1 MTARPLLWW
10 SHCPSTTCLAY
21 IYYSLQILNM
31 LPHGALGTML
41 IVESKVEKE
50 KDGSRKK
57 YIMKKV
63 ECIDEKQAND
73 ALQEAMELLKL
84 NHQNICSYKEFFI
97 IWENQ
102 ISSLFLCLVMHY
114 SDQGDLSSLIK
125 AKRQKP
131 EKIKKKVIKMFLGQM
146 VDALVYIHKQTIFH
160 RNLKPSNILLD
171 GKASFVLGDFS
182 TETLMNDEMK
192 WKIRVE
198 EDPPFKSWMAPEALK
213 FSFSDK
219 SDIWSLGCILLDM
232 ISCVKVKDPV
242 SLLHNIK
249 ENSSHLEEALITMK
263 QMDTPLS
270 SLLLMMLTIE
280 PTMRPTSGELTDNAF
295 IRECLILAGS
305 PIVKVKKTLPP
316 GLLDLILNGGIPT
329 ILEFMLSYQDIEEAQ
344 EKCIE
349 RLTVLLKEGKASLKV
364 FFGITELVTS
374 AMKNHIDSPEV
385 QLAGYSLLIE
395 ITSRAMRQN
404 LNIEFLAS
412 ENILDCLLA
421 SMRIHFNNKELIWM
435 ICTLFMMM
443 SANEVA
449 AQTLRK
455 VGVFT
460 DILTILG
467 NFAQN
472 KEICLACCGVIWS
485 LVVHATNVAEN
496 PLKYAI
502 EVVSI
507 ILHMHLE
514 DVEVAE
520 AACCAF
526 WALSLHGCID
536 EVNYEPYSL
545 LILEALR
552 KHPER
557 PVLAKNACL
566 ALASLLRTSELC
578 GFRFIVTDEKGNG
591 IVLLKDCYELHRE
604 DPEVVENICI
614 LINEMFKYED
624 IVLEMVSQHITE
636 MLTEMK
642 NRFTSSLEI
651 VALAEKALSK
661 LQKKGLLA

>member
-395 ITSRAMRQN
+395 ITSR
-404 LNIEFLAS
+404 
-412 ENILDCLLA
+412 
-421 SMRIHFNNKELIWM
+421 
-435 ICTLFMMM
+435 
-443 SANEVA
+443 EVA

>member
-1 MTARPLLWW
+1 
-10 SHCPSTTCLAY
+10 
-21 IYYSLQILNM
+21 
-31 LPHGALGTML
+31 ML

-50 KDGSRKK
+50 KDGGRKK

-97 IWENQ
+97 IWDNQ
-102 ISSLFLCLVMHY
+102 ISSLFLCLVMRY

-171 GKASFVLGDFS
+171 DKSSFVLGDFS

-242 SLLHNIK
+242 SLLRNIK
-249 ENSSHLEEALITMK
+249 ENSSHLEDALITMK

-270 SLLLMMLTIE
+270 SLLLRMLTIE

-305 PIVKVKKTLPP
+305 PLVKVKKTLPP

-329 ILEFMLSYQDIEEAQ
+329 VLEFMLSYQDIEGAQ

-349 RLTVLLKEGKASLKV
+349 RLTVLLKEGKANLKV
-364 FFGITELVTS
+364 FFGLTELVTS

-404 LNIEFLAS
+404 MNIEFLAS

-443 SANEVA
+443 STNEVA

-485 LVVHATNVAEN
+485 LVVHATNVAES

-614 LINEMFKYED
+614 LINEMFKYEE

>member
-1 MTARPLLWW
+1 MVYMLTGKFPEFNE
-10 SHCPSTTCLAY
+10 TC
-21 IYYSLQILNM
+21 S
-31 LPHGALGTML
+31 
-41 IVESKVEKE
+41 
-50 KDGSRKK
+50 
-57 YIMKKV
+57 
-63 ECIDEKQAND
+63 
-73 ALQEAMELLKL
+73 
-84 NHQNICSYKEFFI
+84 
-97 IWENQ
+97 Q
-102 ISSLFLCLVMHY
+102 ISSLFLCLVMRY

-171 GKASFVLGDFS
+171 DKSSFVLGDFS

-242 SLLHNIK
+242 SLLRNIK
-249 ENSSHLEEALITMK
+249 ENSSHLEDALITMK

-270 SLLLMMLTIE
+270 SLLLRMLTIE

-305 PIVKVKKTLPP
+305 PLVKVKKTLPP

-329 ILEFMLSYQDIEEAQ
+329 VLEFMLSYQDIEGAQ

-349 RLTVLLKEGKASLKV
+349 RLTVLLKEGKANLKV
-364 FFGITELVTS
+364 FFGLTELVTS

-404 LNIEFLAS
+404 MNIEFLAS

-443 SANEVA
+443 STNEVA

-485 LVVHATNVAEN
+485 LVVHATNVAES

-614 LINEMFKYED
+614 LINEMFKYEE

>member
-1 MTARPLLWW
+1 MEN
-10 SHCPSTTCLAY
+10 Y
-21 IYYSLQILNM
+21 EILDI

-50 KDGSRKK
+50 KDGGRKK

-97 IWENQ
+97 IWDNQ
-102 ISSLFLCLVMHY
+102 ISSLFLCLVMRY

-171 GKASFVLGDFS
+171 DKSSFVLGDFS

-242 SLLHNIK
+242 SLLRNIK
-249 ENSSHLEEALITMK
+249 ENSSHLEDALITMK

-270 SLLLMMLTIE
+270 SLLLRMLTIE

-305 PIVKVKKTLPP
+305 PLVKVKKTLPP

-329 ILEFMLSYQDIEEAQ
+329 VLEFMLSYQDIEGAQ

-349 RLTVLLKEGKASLKV
+349 RLTVLLKEGKANLKV
-364 FFGITELVTS
+364 FFGLTELVTS

-404 LNIEFLAS
+404 MNIEFLAS

-443 SANEVA
+443 STNEVA

-485 LVVHATNVAEN
+485 LVVHATNVAES

-614 LINEMFKYED
+614 LINEMFKYEE

>member
-1 MTARPLLWW
+1 MEN
-10 SHCPSTTCLAY
+10 Y
-21 IYYSLQILNM
+21 EILNM

>member
-1 MTARPLLWW
+1 MEN
-10 SHCPSTTCLAY
+10 Y
-21 IYYSLQILNM
+21 EILDI

-50 KDGSRKK
+50 KDGGRKK

-97 IWENQ
+97 IWDNQ
-102 ISSLFLCLVMHY
+102 ISSLFLCLVMRY

-171 GKASFVLGDFS
+171 DKSSFVLGDFS

-242 SLLHNIK
+242 SLLRNIK
-249 ENSSHLEEALITMK
+249 ENSSHLEDALITMK

-270 SLLLMMLTIE
+270 SLLLRMLTIE

-305 PIVKVKKTLPP
+305 PLVKVKKTLPP

-329 ILEFMLSYQDIEEAQ
+329 VLEFMLSYQDIEGAQ

-349 RLTVLLKEGKASLKV
+349 RLTVLLKEGKANLKV
-364 FFGITELVTS
+364 FFGLTELVTS

-395 ITSRAMRQN
+395 ITSR
-404 LNIEFLAS
+404 
-412 ENILDCLLA
+412 
-421 SMRIHFNNKELIWM
+421 
-435 ICTLFMMM
+435 
-443 SANEVA
+443 EVA

-485 LVVHATNVAEN
+485 LVVHATNVAES

-614 LINEMFKYED
+614 LINEMFKYEE

>member
-102 ISSLFLCLVMHY
+102 
-114 SDQGDLSSLIK
+114 
-125 AKRQKP
+125 
-131 EKIKKKVIKMFLGQM
+131 VIKMFLGQM

>member
-1 MTARPLLWW
+1 
-10 SHCPSTTCLAY
+10 
-21 IYYSLQILNM
+21 
-31 LPHGALGTML
+31 
-41 IVESKVEKE
+41 
-50 KDGSRKK
+50 
-57 YIMKKV
+57 
-63 ECIDEKQAND
+63 
-73 ALQEAMELLKL
+73 
-84 NHQNICSYKEFFI
+84 
-97 IWENQ
+97 
-102 ISSLFLCLVMHY
+102 
-114 SDQGDLSSLIK
+114 
-125 AKRQKP
+125 
-131 EKIKKKVIKMFLGQM
+131 
-146 VDALVYIHKQTIFH
+146 
-160 RNLKPSNILLD
+160 
-171 GKASFVLGDFS
+171 
-182 TETLMNDEMK
+182 
-192 WKIRVE
+192 
-198 EDPPFKSWMAPEALK
+198 
-213 FSFSDK
+213 
-219 SDIWSLGCILLDM
+219 
-232 ISCVKVKDPV
+232 
-242 SLLHNIK
+242 
-249 ENSSHLEEALITMK
+249 
-263 QMDTPLS
+263 
-270 SLLLMMLTIE
+270 MMLQIE

-305 PIVKVKKTLPP
+305 PLVKVKKTLPP
-316 GLLDLILNGGIPT
+316 GLQDLILNGGIPT
-329 ILEFMLSYQDIEEAQ
+329 VLEFMLSYEDIEEAQ
-344 EKCIE
+344 EKSIE
-349 RLTVLLKEGKASLKV
+349 RLTVLLKEEKAL
-364 FFGITELVTS
+364 G
-374 AMKNHIDSPEV
+374 M
-385 QLAGYSLLIE
+385 
-395 ITSRAMRQN
+395 QN
-404 LNIEFLAS
+404 LNVEFLAS

-421 SMRIHFNNKELIWM
+421 SMRTHFNNQELIWM

-443 SANEVA
+443 STNEVA
-449 AQTLRK
+449 AQALRK

-485 LVVHATNVAEN
+485 LVVHDTNVAES

-507 ILHMHLE
+507 ILHMHLQ

-526 WALSLHGCID
+526 WALALHGCID

-552 KHPER
+552 NHPER

-604 DPEVVENICI
+604 DPEVVENICM

-651 VALAEKALSK
+651 VALAENALSK
-661 LQKKGLLA
+661 LHKKGK

>member
-1 MTARPLLWW
+1 
-10 SHCPSTTCLAY
+10 
-21 IYYSLQILNM
+21 
-31 LPHGALGTML
+31 
-41 IVESKVEKE
+41 
-50 KDGSRKK
+50 
-57 YIMKKV
+57 
-63 ECIDEKQAND
+63 
-73 ALQEAMELLKL
+73 
-84 NHQNICSYKEFFI
+84 
-97 IWENQ
+97 
-102 ISSLFLCLVMHY
+102 
-114 SDQGDLSSLIK
+114 
-125 AKRQKP
+125 
-131 EKIKKKVIKMFLGQM
+131 MFLGQM

-171 GKASFVLGDFS
+171 NKASFVLGDFS

-242 SLLHNIK
+242 SLLRNIK
-249 ENSSHLEEALITMK
+249 ENSSHLEEALITIK
-263 QMDTPLS
+263 QVDTPLS
-270 SLLLMMLTIE
+270 SLLQMMLKID

-305 PIVKVKKTLPP
+305 PLVKVKKPLPP

-344 EKCIE
+344 EKSIE
-349 RLTVLLKEGKASLKV
+349 RLTVLLKEGKANLKV
-364 FFGITELVTS
+364 FFGLMELVTS

-385 QLAGYSLLIE
+385 QLAGYSLLLE
-395 ITSRAMRQN
+395 FTSRVMRQN
-404 LNIEFLAS
+404 LNVEFLAS

-421 SMRIHFNNKELIWM
+421 SMRTHFNNEELIWM

-443 SANEVA
+443 STNEVA

-455 VGVFT
+455 VGVFS
-460 DILTILG
+460 DILTILD
-467 NFAQN
+467 NYAQN

-485 LVVHATNVAEN
+485 LVIHATNVAES

-502 EVVSI
+502 EIVSI
-507 ILHMHLE
+507 VLHMHLE

-552 KHPER
+552 KHPGR

-604 DPEVVENICI
+604 DPEVVENICM
-614 LINEMFKYED
+614 LINEMFKYEE

-651 VALAEKALSK
+651 VALAEKALFK
-661 LQKKGLLA
+661 LQEKGLLA

>member
-1 MTARPLLWW
+1 
-10 SHCPSTTCLAY
+10 
-21 IYYSLQILNM
+21 M

>member
-1 MTARPLLWW
+1 MEN
-10 SHCPSTTCLAY
+10 Y
-21 IYYSLQILNM
+21 EILNM

-97 IWENQ
+97 IWDDQ
-102 ISSLFLCLVMHY
+102 ISSLFLCLVMRY

-171 GKASFVLGDFS
+171 DKSSFVLGDFS

-242 SLLHNIK
+242 SLLRNIK

-270 SLLLMMLTIE
+270 SLLLRMLTIE

-305 PIVKVKKTLPP
+305 PLVKVKKTLPP

-364 FFGITELVTS
+364 FFGLTELVTS

-395 ITSRAMRQN
+395 ITSKAMRQN

-443 SANEVA
+443 STNEVA

-467 NFAQN
+467 NFAQD

-485 LVVHATNVAEN
+485 LVVHATNVAES

-614 LINEMFKYED
+614 LINEMFKYEE

>member
-1 MTARPLLWW
+1 
-10 SHCPSTTCLAY
+10 
-21 IYYSLQILNM
+21 
-31 LPHGALGTML
+31 ML

-84 NHQNICSYKEFFI
+84 NHQNICSYKELFI
-97 IWENQ
+97 IWDNK
-102 ISSLFLCLVMHY
+102 ISSLFLCVVMHY

-171 GKASFVLGDFS
+171 DKASFVLGDFS

-263 QMDTPLS
+263 QTDTPLS
-270 SLLLMMLTIE
+270 SLLLMMLQIE
-280 PTMRPTSGELTDNAF
+280 PTMRPTSGSVLGLFSPLLHPITHTMHLKDIYTTSLELTDNAF

-305 PIVKVKKTLPP
+305 PLVKVKKTLPP
-316 GLLDLILNGGIPT
+316 GLQDLILNGGIPT
-329 ILEFMLSYQDIEEAQ
+329 VLEFMLSYEDIEEAQ
-344 EKCIE
+344 EKSIE
-349 RLTVLLKEGKASLKV
+349 RLTVLLKEEKANLKV
-364 FFGITELVTS
+364 FFGVTELVIS

-385 QLAGYSLLIE
+385 QLAGYSLLLE
-395 ITSRAMRQN
+395 LTSRAMRQN
-404 LNIEFLAS
+404 LNVEFLAS

-421 SMRIHFNNKELIWM
+421 SMRTHFNNQELIWM

-443 SANEVA
+443 STNEVA
-449 AQTLRK
+449 AQALRK

-485 LVVHATNVAEN
+485 LVVHDTNVAES

-507 ILHMHLE
+507 ILHMHLQ

-526 WALSLHGCID
+526 WALALHGCID

-552 KHPER
+552 NHPER

-604 DPEVVENICI
+604 DPEVVENICM
-614 LINEMFKYED
+614 LINEMFKYGKSVFFG
-624 IVLEMVSQHITE
+624 IPACVLCKPM
-636 MLTEMK
+636 
-642 NRFTSSLEI
+642 
-651 VALAEKALSK
+651 
-661 LQKKGLLA
+661 G

>member
-1 MTARPLLWW
+1 
-10 SHCPSTTCLAY
+10 
-21 IYYSLQILNM
+21 M

-97 IWENQ
+97 IWDDQ
-102 ISSLFLCLVMHY
+102 ISSLFLCLVMRY

-171 GKASFVLGDFS
+171 DKSSFVLGDFS

-242 SLLHNIK
+242 SLLRNIK

-270 SLLLMMLTIE
+270 SLLLRMLTIE

-305 PIVKVKKTLPP
+305 PLVKVKKTLPP

-364 FFGITELVTS
+364 FFGLTELVTS

-395 ITSRAMRQN
+395 ITSKAMRQN

-443 SANEVA
+443 STNEVA

-467 NFAQN
+467 NFAQD

-485 LVVHATNVAEN
+485 LVVHATNVAES

-614 LINEMFKYED
+614 LINEMFKYEE